1 MKIKNVVLAL
11 KNPALHRANSSLEP
25 MSLPRLRT
33 TLPWGC
39 QDRAQHWSV
48 VMMTL
53 SGSAPGDNAVAIFY
67 DPSMKLILETVEM
80 ILQVIMFIDPA
91 KQEVVGSIALTEA
104 GSSPRPLSGEE
115 RMQTQPAPSTASL
128 RLPDTSHHGARLR
141 LIETRRPRFLIN
153 SQKDW
158 SIDRKL
164 HVRAF
169 SQEGIVDVHSGTEVA
184 KAGGRSCRCLCRS
197 GAEQPEAFTSF
208 ACS

>member
-1 MKIKNVVLAL
+1 MAVFWGTHRRLRRSFATTNPGSNQKSSDGKGSAQHAL
-11 KNPALHRANSSLEP
+11 DNPARDYCGGAPCALLRSSSWRP
-25 MSLPRLRT
+25 RRSPRL
-33 TLPWGC
+33 PS
-39 QDRAQHWSV
+39 QHPD
-48 VMMTL
+48 
-53 SGSAPGDNAVAIFY
+53 GSQVT
-67 DPSMKLILETVEM
+67 ETE
-80 ILQVIMFIDPA
+80 LD

-115 RMQTQPAPSTASL
+115 RMQTQPAPSTANL